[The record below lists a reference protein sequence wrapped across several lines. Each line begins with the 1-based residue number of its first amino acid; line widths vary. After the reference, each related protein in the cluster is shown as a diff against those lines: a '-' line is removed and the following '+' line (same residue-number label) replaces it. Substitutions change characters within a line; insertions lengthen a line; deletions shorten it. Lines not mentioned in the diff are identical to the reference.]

1 MIIEGTEKNGS
12 MAERKSMRNSKDKN
26 KLDSNKQSRELLL
39 NKDLSELNT
48 RQWSVNLPG
57 RDFKIRNEDM
67 VPAFAGVIGKISLTG
82 AFALAWMEALG
93 IKSDL
98 FAVENVRMEL
108 FLASLLTLL
117 FCVFFNPAIAP
128 PGTLAPL
135 IPLVPVMVAAGVHP
149 LPLALISGA
158 LGIILAALRAW
169 PLLMKL
175 SGNGTKAGVLIL
187 FGIMGIESAG
197 VNLFSW
203 SGRQIGAGYWLGA
216 VLLLAGA
223 AGFYLLFKRGKVWL
237 AIPMSVL
244 IGLLLPLFAG
254 ILPVIN
260 SSPGLPILNPYVWWH
275 DLWGIGWGMNTAAWL
290 ASLPYA
296 LLIVIMW
303 PLDAVAITAMHERS
317 YGEHSERVIFKI
329 NPTFLL
335 VGLRNIVGTLL
346 GGSQTAAV
354 WRSFLI
360 PLGVVR
366 RPLPGAALLLA
377 ILGIVFSLIGYPL
390 DLAMFNPLLNL
401 VLIFGVFMPMF
412 LAGVALPTG
421 RKDWLIAAV
430 CIIPGYFFHPLAGWG
445 LAVLLELFLKREAAL
460 TKRGRL

>member
-1 MIIEGTEKNGS
+1 
-12 MAERKSMRNSKDKN
+12 MRNSKDKN

-187 FGIMGIESAG
+187 
-197 VNLFSW
+197 
-203 SGRQIGAGYWLGA
+203 
-216 VLLLAGA
+216 
-223 AGFYLLFKRGKVWL
+223 
-237 AIPMSVL
+237 
-244 IGLLLPLFAG
+244 
-254 ILPVIN
+254 
-260 SSPGLPILNPYVWWH
+260 
-275 DLWGIGWGMNTAAWL
+275 
-290 ASLPYA
+290 
-296 LLIVIMW
+296 
-303 PLDAVAITAMHERS
+303 
-317 YGEHSERVIFKI
+317 
-329 NPTFLL
+329 
-335 VGLRNIVGTLL
+335 LRNY
-346 GGSQTAAV
+346 
-354 WRSFLI
+354 
-360 PLGVVR
+360 
-366 RPLPGAALLLA
+366 
-377 ILGIVFSLIGYPL
+377 GY
-390 DLAMFNPLLNL
+390 
-401 VLIFGVFMPMF
+401 
-412 LAGVALPTG
+412 
-421 RKDWLIAAV
+421 
-430 CIIPGYFFHPLAGWG
+430 
-445 LAVLLELFLKREAAL
+445 
-460 TKRGRL
+460 